1 MPSLSRRRRCNGLPV
16 RFYLARVKAVL
27 FFRKLTG
34 DSRVN
39 AYAASVAGPLAEECA
54 IS

>member
-16 RFYLARVKAVL
+16 RFYLAGVRAVL

-39 AYAASVAGPLAEECA
+39 VYDTSVAGPLAEECA